1 MYRGKM
7 KTKKA
12 VAKRFRLTA
21 SGKLK
26 FKRPGLRHLLAH
38 KRSKHKRQLRK
49 PGYVAA
55 VDEKRIRPW
64 LPYA

>member
-12 VAKRFRLTA
+12 VAKRIRVTA
-21 SGKLK
+21 TGHLK
-26 FKRPGLRHLLAH
+26 YKRAGMRHLLAH
-38 KRSKHKRQLRK
+38 KRAKRKRQLLR
-49 PGYVAA
+49 PQFVAA
-55 VDEKRIRPW
+55 ADRDKIRPW

>member
-12 VAKRFRLTA
+12 VAKRFRITA
-21 SGKLK
+21 TGRIK
-26 FKRPGLRHLLAH
+26 FKRPGMRHLLAH
-38 KRSKHKRQLRK
+38 KRSKRKRRLLK

-55 VDEKRIRPW
+55 MDEKRIRSW